1 MGVTPRWSLEE
12 LKQPDT
18 LQARGVR
25 NDLYI
30 ERGLEDDVLL
40 PWPEQVLY
48 RRERLS
54 EWDGLAF
61 KDTVNGVKTA

>member
-25 NDLYI
+25 DDLYI
-30 ERGLEDDVLL
+30 
-40 PWPEQVLY
+40 
-48 RRERLS
+48 
-54 EWDGLAF
+54 
-61 KDTVNGVKTA
+61 